1 MISRKPARSKY
12 VAVLNR
18 GKREKR
24 GENVPRRVEVCVA
37 CTKGQT
43 DRDKEHFRTKARGES
58 KVLLVLVYLSLLAL
72 ALTPFVFSQKENAR
86 TCADARGYISH
97 DDGHRRTGG
106 RPVYVDKVWTRVL
119 NVWVHLSEQAS
130 ESKYRVE
137 CRRCLTW
144 VPLVFP
150 ATRVPQMGETSGQ
163 LTSE

>member
-1 MISRKPARSKY
+1 MEKKSRKEKEEVDYNKKREKMISRKPASSKY

-72 ALTPFVFSQKENAR
+72 ALTPF
-86 TCADARGYISH
+86 G
-97 DDGHRRTGG
+97 
-106 RPVYVDKVWTRVL
+106 
-119 NVWVHLSEQAS
+119 
-130 ESKYRVE
+130 
-137 CRRCLTW
+137 
-144 VPLVFP
+144 
-150 ATRVPQMGETSGQ
+150 
-163 LTSE
+163 